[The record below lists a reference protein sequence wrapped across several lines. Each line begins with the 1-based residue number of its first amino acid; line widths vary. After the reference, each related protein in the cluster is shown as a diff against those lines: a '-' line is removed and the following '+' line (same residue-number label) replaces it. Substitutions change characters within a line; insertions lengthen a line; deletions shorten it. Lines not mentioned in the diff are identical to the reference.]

1 MPEEVAM
8 DVAPPA
14 LDSARAVL
22 PNNILVLSDD
32 TRNSSISD
40 FVEEG
45 SCQPP
50 DCPPSPPHPTPP
62 HAKCPSVAP
71 GTAAL
76 WPVGAEPTFA
86 PVPWAPDSHGATRQA
101 GEKPV
106 AKAGLGGR

>member
-1 MPEEVAM
+1 MLALPSSVSLRPGGRGGSVLFPALAPEVGKMGQGLAWGGVPEEVAM

-22 PNNILVLSDD
+22 PNNILVLSDG

-50 DCPPSPPHPTPP
+50 DARRARPTPRHPFP
-62 HAKCPSVAP
+62 HFYSQ
-71 GTAAL
+71 
-76 WPVGAEPTFA
+76 PV
-86 PVPWAPDSHGATRQA
+86 W
-101 GEKPV
+101 
-106 AKAGLGGR
+106 GLG